1 MTDQEILD
9 INIISALGIESL
21 AEEQKVALLNDM
33 ATLVMKRTMLAV
45 IETLS
50 ESQKNELEA
59 LVSGEGAES
68 PAISEFL
75 KNNVSSIDTMMQKEL
90 IAVKREM
97 IEKATKIG

>member
-21 AEEQKVALLNDM
+21 PDEQKVALLNDM
-33 ATLVMKRTMLAV
+33 ATLVMKRTMLVV

-50 ESQKNELEA
+50 EAQKNELEA
-59 LVSGEGAES
+59 LVASEGAES

-75 KNNVSSIDTMMQKEL
+75 KNNVTSIDTMMQKEL
-90 IAVKREM
+90 ITVKREM
-97 IEKATKIG
+97 IEKAATIG